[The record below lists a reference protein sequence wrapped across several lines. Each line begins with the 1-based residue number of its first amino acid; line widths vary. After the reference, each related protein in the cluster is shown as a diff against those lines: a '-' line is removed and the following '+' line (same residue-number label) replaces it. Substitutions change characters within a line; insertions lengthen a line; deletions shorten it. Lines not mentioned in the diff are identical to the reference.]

1 MDGKGDCYL
10 IKRTTLVPFGKRRT
24 SNPIQVLHPLIPF
37 GARRES
43 IHGGSTPA
51 SLLRERPQNK
61 STDTSSAESNP
72 D

>member
-1 MDGKGDCYL
+1 MDGKGDCCQ
-10 IKRTTLVPFGKRRT
+10 IKRIILVSFGKRRT

-51 SLLRERPQNK
+51 SLRRERPQKK
-61 STDTSSAESNP
+61 STDTSP
-72 D
+72 QTVL

>member
-51 SLLRERPQNK
+51 SLRRERPQKK
-61 STDTSSAESNP
+61 STDTSP
-72 D
+72 QTVL